1 MRLSTSMIY
10 DQQARGIANSQ
21 ESWLKV
27 GQQLAT
33 GNRVNSPSD
42 DPVAA
47 AQAVVVSQAQTQTAQ
62 FSTARVFA
70 TQNQSTEDTTL
81 KQVADV
87 VIGAQTTLVAAS
99 TGTLSDDDRASY
111 ATQLEGIRAQLL
123 NLANSTDGNGRY
135 VFAGYNSDTAPF
147 VTDATT
153 GATTYAGGST
163 PITQKVDAS
172 RTLTT
177 NHTGAQIFDS
187 LTSNATKE
195 PDGSTGESNIFNTL
209 DTAIKALKT
218 PLADA
223 DQTAIDSASADM
235 EKSMRGLKNSLNTI
249 SSVRA
254 EVGTNLQELANL
266 DSKGDDTTLNL
277 KTQMSGLIGADT
289 TETISSYTMQQ
300 AALQASY
307 TVFQQMSKLSLF
319 NLNS

>member
-1 MRLSTSMIY
+1 MRLSTGMIY
-10 DQQARGIANSQ
+10 DQQMRGIQSSQ
-21 ESWLKV
+21 SNWLKV
-27 GQQLAT
+27 GEQLST
-33 GNRVNSPSD
+33 GNRVNRPSD

-47 AQAVVVSQAQTQTAQ
+47 AQAVVLSQAQAETSQYK
-62 FSTARVFA
+62 TARVFA

-81 KQVADV
+81 SQVV
-87 VIGAQTTLVAAS
+87 NVITSAHTTVVAAS
-99 TGTLSDDDRASY
+99 TGALSDNDRASY
-111 ATQLEGIRAQLL
+111 ATQLEGLRAQLL

-135 VFAGYNSDTAPF
+135 VFAGYESDTAPF
-147 VTDATT
+147 VTDAAGT
-153 GATTYAGGST
+153 TTYNGGDT

-177 NHTGAQIFDS
+177 NHTGKQIFDS
-187 LTSNATKE
+187 LTSSAVKE
-195 PDGSTGESNIFNTL
+195 PDGTTGESNIFTIL
-209 DTAIKALKT
+209 DTAINSLKV
-218 PLADA
+218 PLDDA
-223 DQTAIDSASADM
+223 DQTTIDAEALNM
-235 EKSMRGLKNSLNTI
+235 GKANRGLNNALDNV

-254 EVGTNLQELANL
+254 EIGTNLQELDNL

-319 NLNS
+319 NMNS

>member
-1 MRLSTSMIY
+1 MRLSTGMIY
-10 DQQARGIANSQ
+10 DQQMRGIQNSQ
-21 ESWLKV
+21 SSWLKV
-27 GQQLAT
+27 GEQLST
-33 GNRVNSPSD
+33 GNRVNRPSD

-47 AQAVVVSQAQTQTAQ
+47 AQAVVVSQAQAETAQ
-62 FSTARVFA
+62 YKTARVFA
-70 TQNQSTEDTTL
+70 TQNQSTEETTL

-87 VIGAQTTLVAAS
+87 VISAQTTVVAAS
-99 TGTLSDDDRASY
+99 NGVLSDADRASY

-135 VFAGYNSDTAPF
+135 VFAGYESDTAPF
-147 VTDATT
+147 TTDATT
-153 GATTYAGGST
+153 GETTYNGGLT

-177 NHTGAQIFDS
+177 NHTGKQVFDS
-187 LTSNATKE
+187 LTSSATKE
-195 PDGSTGESNIFNTL
+195 PDGTTGESNIFTIL
-209 DTAIKALKT
+209 DTAIKSLKV
-218 PLADA
+218 PLDDA
-223 DQTAIDSASADM
+223 DQTAVDAEAANM
-235 EKSMRGLKNSLNTI
+235 GKANRGLSNVLNNV

-254 EVGTNLQELANL
+254 EIGTNLQELDNL